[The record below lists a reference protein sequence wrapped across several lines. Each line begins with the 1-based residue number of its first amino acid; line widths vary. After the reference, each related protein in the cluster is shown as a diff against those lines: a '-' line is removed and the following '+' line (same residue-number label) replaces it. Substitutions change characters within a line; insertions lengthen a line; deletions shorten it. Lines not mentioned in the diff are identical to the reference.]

1 MDGELTISSSLQSVI
16 SSADII
22 SIESSVESFDEA
34 YDRIVELTH
43 DRQPEDASAETL
55 FNDPRVDINAQN
67 ADINA
72 PGAKIY
78 APSAEIE
85 TQSADINT
93 KSADINTQSADMN
106 TKSAE
111 VNAQTAGINS
121 VSAQI
126 NTANTHVHISEDI
139 LSQAL
144 AKILRPTQNINNCL
158 TANGKMIFAGI
169 CMVLV
174 ISVSII
180 VVHLSYPSTTGNY
193 CQTLGLVLR
202 LKS

>member
-22 SIESSVESFDEA
+22 SIESSVESLDEA

-55 FNDPRVDINAQN
+55 FNDPRVDINAQD

-93 KSADINTQSADMN
+93 R
-106 TKSAE
+106 SAE
-111 VNAQTAGINS
+111 VNSQTAGINS
-121 VSAQI
+121 ASAQI

-193 CQTLGLVLR
+193 H
-202 LKS
+202 